1 MADQDVIARFEEVR
15 ENVARAAHDCGR
27 EPGKVTL
34 VAVSKTFPAEAIV
47 PVLEAG
53 HRVFGEKLRSGNRRQ
68 MAGPA

>member
-53 HRVFGEKLRSGNRRQ
+53 HRVFGENYVQETRQ
-68 MAGPA
+68 MAALP